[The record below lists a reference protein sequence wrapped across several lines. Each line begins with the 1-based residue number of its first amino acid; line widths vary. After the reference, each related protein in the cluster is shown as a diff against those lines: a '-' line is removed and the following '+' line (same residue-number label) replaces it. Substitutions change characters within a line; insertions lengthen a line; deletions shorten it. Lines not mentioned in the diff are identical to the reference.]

1 MLEKRA
7 VIVETHDD
15 YALVQASET
24 NGCDLCS
31 GKGCGSSKLG
41 RLFCSKPRLFKVE
54 NPINAGAGDQ
64 VIITIADGA
73 VLRGIG
79 LVYVLPLLLS
89 IAGAVSGNTMAGQ
102 SGQSDA
108 YAAMGAVLGL
118 VIGFVMARRISS
130 RQDRIRFQPHI
141 TRHWSE

>member
-7 VIVETHDD
+7 VIVETHND

-24 NGCDLCS
+24 NGCGHCS

-41 RLFCSKPRLFKVE
+41 KLFCSKPRLFRVE
-54 NPINAGAGDQ
+54 NRINAGAGDQ
-64 VIITIADGA
+64 VVITIADGA

-79 LVYVLPLLLS
+79 LVYILPLLLS
-89 IAGAVSGNTMAGQ
+89 IAGAVSGNSMAVQAGQ
-102 SGQSDA
+102 RDA

-118 VIGFVMARRISS
+118 AIGFVMARRISS
-130 RQDRIRFQPHI
+130 RQDKIRFQPHI